1 MANYRD
7 DPLDLDS
14 LQLSDEESPQT
25 TRTPTN
31 RPNQRSRSPVDPVD
45 PETRDAALRAELAG
59 VQQINKVIEGV
70 IGSLEKAK
78 ANMEVRLKHPQSPF
92 GDQHLT

>member
-7 DPLDLDS
+7 DHLDPDS

-31 RPNQRSRSPVDPVD
+31 RPNQRSRSPVD

-78 ANMEVRLKHPQSPF
+78 ANMEVRLKHPQSPLD
-92 GDQHLT
+92 DQHLT

>member
-7 DPLDLDS
+7 DTLDLDS

-31 RPNQRSRSPVDPVD
+31 YPNQRSRSPVDP
-45 PETRDAALRAELAG
+45 EIRDSALRAELAG

-78 ANMEVRLKHPQSPF
+78 ANMEVRLKHPQSSF
-92 GDQHLT
+92 DDQYLT

>member
-7 DPLDLDS
+7 GTLDVGS

-31 RPNQRSRSPVDPVD
+31 RPTQRSHSPVDS
-45 PETRDAALRAELAG
+45 ETRDAVLRAELAG

-78 ANMEVRLKHPQSPF
+78 ANMEVRLKPPQSPF
-92 GDQHLT
+92 DDQHLT